1 MTTGT
6 MHGTITSLRD
16 RGFGFIAPDG
26 GTAGE
31 LFFHQ
36 SAVADAG
43 FDALREGQAVSFEQ
57 GPDPR
62 DPTRQRARCVTP
74 WPPATAAE
82 GAPPSDGTAGE
93 GPVPAPSLP

>member
-1 MTTGT
+1 MHGT

-43 FDALREGQAVSFEQ
+43 FDSLREGQAVSFEQ
-57 GPDPR
+57 TPDPR
-62 DPTRQRARCVTP
+62 DPTRPRAVNVAP
-74 WPPATAAE
+74 WAPATTAE
-82 GAPPSDGTAGE
+82 GPPPVDGTAVQGS
-93 GPVPAPSLP
+93 VQTPSLP